1 MQFTNLEEYLSTRMQ
16 EMSKFYSQLNIPIF
30 DDIKFNV
37 KVKEEKNENRS
48 QKLQEYKQEASQNS
62 FMNEFIEEAQN
73 QQNQYTD
80 IFDEI
85 PIKGAQKPFEQLLQD
100 QGIVEHEKKD
110 KKEFLKKGTRQ
121 FLSNAQTRSELSK
134 REHQEILKLNNEN
147 LAEQQQQQQQQP
159 KKMPVNF
166 LQKGKGKQCTQKVN
180 DSLLDHTKND
190 ESIIQQQNDD
200 KNELKKERQLLEQ
213 QQKELQKLK
222 IQQQKQLEQEK
233 QEFEKW
239 KEEEKKKIERITKKH
254 YTIQQ
259 QRQQQLTTKQLEE
272 LDYLRK
278 KVAQQNEEIKELK
291 FQLEK
296 QQLQQMSSVQNTST
310 HNINKLIAQSS
321 PQSNYSTKASNAS
334 ENKGNSYAIMHN
346 KQGCINEEEEF
357 DSQNGEDQNSYQNG
371 DSYEQEKI
379 KIDITQLKNEPKISI
394 DMINDQIDESEFEFQ
409 NNKYYKEYLDYLK
422 QDDKVIQQTQSADGK
437 ISRTYQSGKKEAVF
451 NNGVKREIFSNGF
464 TIVHFTNK
472 DKKQTLP
479 DGKIIY
485 YFGQAK
491 TTQITI
497 QNGPQ
502 IYRFSN
508 NQIEIHFQNGEKQI
522 RFSDGTKKYI
532 YPNGEEETLFSD
544 GIFQKVDVNK
554 VKYIEY
560 PDGKIETTYP
570 DGKVENLSPKKQYN

>member
-1 MQFTNLEEYLSTRMQ
+1 MQFTNLEEYLTTRMQ
-16 EMSKFYSQLNIPIF
+16 EMSKFYNQLNIPIY
-30 DDIKFNV
+30 DEIKYNV
-37 KVKEEKNENRS
+37 QVKEQQSDIRS
-48 QKLQEYKQEASQNS
+48 QKHFEQKQQASQSS
-62 FMNEFIEEAQN
+62 FMNEFTEENYNHIN
-73 QQNQYTD
+73 QHAD

-100 QGIVEHEKKD
+100 QGIVQQEKKD

-134 REHQEILKLNNEN
+134 KEHQEILKMNNEN
-147 LAEQQQQQQQQP
+147 AAEQQQP
-159 KKMPVNF
+159 KKLPVHF
-166 LQKGKGKQCTQKVN
+166 LQKGKGKQCTQKAN
-180 DSLLDHTKND
+180 DSILDHTKND
-190 ESIIQQQNDD
+190 ESIIQQNDD

-213 QQKELQKLK
+213 QTKELQRLK
-222 IQQQKQLEQEK
+222 IQQQKQVEQEK

-272 LDYLRK
+272 LDFLRK
-278 KVAQQNEEIKELK
+278 RVAQQNEEIKELK
-291 FQLEK
+291 LQLEK
-296 QQLQQMSSVQNTST
+296 SQQQIQYQMTNSQTTST

-321 PQSNYSTKASNAS
+321 PPQSNYSTKASIAS
-334 ENKGNSYAIMHN
+334 ENKANSYAVMHN

-357 DSQNGEDQNSYQNG
+357 ESQNGEDQNSYQSG
-371 DSYEQEKI
+371 DSYEQEKT
-379 KIDITQLKNEPKISI
+379 KIDLIQLKSQPTISI
-394 DMINDQIDESEFEFQ
+394 DIINDLIDESEFEFQ
-409 NNKYYKEYLDYLK
+409 NNKYYGQYLDYLK
-422 QDDKVIQQTQSADGK
+422 LDDKVIQQNQSADGK
-437 ISRTYQSGKKEAVF
+437 ISRTYQSGKKEVVF
-451 NNGVKREIFSNGF
+451 NNGVKREVFTNGF
-464 TIVHFTNK
+464 TIVHFTNN

-479 DGKIIY
+479 DGTIVY

-522 RFSDGTKKYI
+522 RFADGTKKYI

-560 PDGKIETTYP
+560 PDGKIEITYP
-570 DGKVENLSPKKQYN
+570 DGRIENQSPKKQNY

>member
-1 MQFTNLEEYLSTRMQ
+1 MNLEEYLSTRMQ
-16 EMSKFYSQLNIPIF
+16 EMSKFYNQLNIPIY
-30 DDIKFNV
+30 DIKCNIQ
-37 KVKEEKNENRS
+37 VKEQQLDNRS
-48 QKLQEYKQEASQNS
+48 QKHFEQKHDVSQNS
-62 FMNEFIEEAQN
+62 FMNEFIEETQN
-73 QQNQYTD
+73 QQNQHTD

-85 PIKGAQKPFEQLLQD
+85 PIKGAQKSFEQLLQD
-100 QGIVEHEKKD
+100 QGIVQEEKKD

-121 FLSNAQTRSELSK
+121 YLSNAQTRSELSK
-134 REHQEILKLNNEN
+134 REHQEILKMNNEN
-147 LAEQQQQQQQQP
+147 ATEQQQQQQQP
-159 KKMPVNF
+159 KKLPVHF

-180 DSLLDHTKND
+180 DSILDHTKND
-190 ESIIQQQNDD
+190 ESIIQQNDD
-200 KNELKKERQLLEQ
+200 KNELKKERQQLEQ
-213 QQKELQKLK
+213 QQKELQRLK

-272 LDYLRK
+272 LDFLRK
-278 KVAQQNEEIKELK
+278 RVAQQNEEIKELK
-291 FQLEK
+291 LQLEK
-296 QQLQQMSSVQNTST
+296 SQQQIQQQQLNNIQNTST

-321 PQSNYSTKASNAS
+321 PPQSNYSTKASIAS
-334 ENKGNSYAIMHN
+334 ENKVNSYAMMHN

-357 DSQNGEDQNSYQNG
+357 ESQNGDDQNSYQNG

-379 KIDITQLKNEPKISI
+379 KIDLIQLKNQPTISI
-394 DMINDQIDESEFEFQ
+394 DMINDLIDESEFEFQ
-409 NNKYYKEYLDYLK
+409 NNKYYMQYLDYLK
-422 QDDKVIQQTQSADGK
+422 HDDKVIQQNQSADGK
-437 ISRTYQSGKKEAVF
+437 ISRTYQSGKKEVVF
-451 NNGVKREIFSNGF
+451 NNGVKREVFSNGF
-464 TIVHFTNK
+464 TIVHFTNN

-479 DGKIIY
+479 DGTIVY

-554 VKYIEY
+554 IKYIEY
-560 PDGKIETTYP
+560 PDGKIEITHP
-570 DGKVENLSPKKQYN
+570 DGRIENQSPKKQNY